1 MKLFKDSDAKKRF
14 MKTGLPIMLGIAWAP
29 ILWMIFIAILGQVLF
44 TLTGSWPLVQGVI
57 LLMVLLAAYLLLK
70 GFMYIS
76 TKFYNNNQ

>member
-1 MKLFKDSDAKKRF
+1 

>member
-70 GFMYIS
+70 GFMHIS